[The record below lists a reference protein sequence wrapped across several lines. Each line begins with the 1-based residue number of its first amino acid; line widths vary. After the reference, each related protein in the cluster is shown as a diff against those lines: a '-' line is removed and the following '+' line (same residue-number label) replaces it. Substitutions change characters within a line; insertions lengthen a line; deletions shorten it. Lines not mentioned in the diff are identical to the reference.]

1 MAQYGADFGGSM
13 PEYYDRVLGP
23 AQFDP
28 FAAELVRRL
37 PARPGGDVLEI
48 ACGTGLVTRRLR
60 ARLDPAVRL
69 HASDL
74 SEAMLSYARNQVPGA
89 IEWRTADA
97 TALPFDDAAYAAVVC
112 AFGIMFVP
120 DKPRAFR
127 EMRRVLRPGGTLLFN
142 VWQDI
147 ERNAHG
153 RIASEVLE
161 RLFPGDPEMRGARAP
176 YEFHDRERIRRLVE
190 GAGFG
195 TPRFDDVRIPI
206 RAPTARHYA
215 TGILRGT
222 PRGLLLQNRGV
233 DLEVLIDEYAAE
245 LAREGGAEP
254 LELEANATFVQAE
267 ALPL

>member
-1 MAQYGADFGGSM
+1 MAQFGADFGGSM
-13 PEYYDRVLGP
+13 PEYYDRILGP

-37 PARPGGDVLEI
+37 PAQPGGDVLEI

-60 ARLDPAVRL
+60 ERLEPTVRL
-69 HASDL
+69 QASDL
-74 SEAMLSYARNQVPGA
+74 SDAMLSYARSRVPGA

-97 TALPFDDAAYAAVVC
+97 AALPWGDAAYAAVVC

-127 EMRRVLRPGGTLLFN
+127 EMRRVLRPGGTLLFS
-142 VWQDI
+142 VWQGI

-153 RIASEVLE
+153 RIASAVLE

-176 YEFHDRERIRRLVE
+176 YEFHDRELIRQLVE

-195 TPRFDDVRIPI
+195 PPRFDDVRIPI
-206 RAPTARHYA
+206 HAPTARHFA
-215 TGILRGT
+215 TGVLMGT
-222 PRGLLLQNRGV
+222 PRGLLLQKRGV
-233 DLEVLIDEYAAE
+233 DLEALIDQYAAA
-245 LAREGGAEP
+245 LAKEGGVEP
-254 LELEANATFVQAE
+254 LELEANATFIQAE
-267 ALPL
+267 ALPA